1 MYSEV
6 FAGVWANK
14 GVAMITETHLVVE
27 LGMLN
32 VCAQGPATGGIW
44 LVTGGSEFPRAGW
57 NDFIV
62 VVLGWWSSAIL
73 RLLENNSGMER
84 VHFMDGPLLC

>member
-1 MYSEV
+1 MYPQV
-6 FAGVWANK
+6 FAGVRAAN
-14 GVAMITETHLVVE
+14 GEAMTTETHLVTE

-32 VCAQGPATGGIW
+32 VRAQGPAIAGIW
-44 LVTGGSEFPRAGW
+44 LVTGGAEFPRAGW
-57 NDFIV
+57 NDFVV